1 VVTTEVLT
9 NNAGSP
15 ANAAGEVLLV
25 VGVWRSG
32 TSLLYALLNQ
42 HPQISLMYEGELA
55 LLWPL
60 FQWCG
65 ARQWTERWELW
76 NRAISRHHLDVT
88 KFSPDI
94 RDLGAACDAA
104 YRAVAEPKHA
114 RFRGEKFPSYHDSLP
129 ELAQLFPRAKFV
141 LIWRSPLGICD
152 SIARS
157 GRTSQW
163 NRKFGLLHRALMGCE
178 QMILGARQLRASGV
192 RVHEL
197 GYNQLTADAEGELR
211 KICRFLEIEYAP
223 AMIDLS
229 AADRSAIYPSEH
241 HKMVRGD
248 RILPGNRG
256 SEALAVKFQRKVE
269 RYLARWRRIYG
280 EQWFDDSGNAARS
293 EDLSREPSGLELIRD
308 RILYRALQA
317 YDFAVVAAF
326 CFVPIQLWKR
336 YRTFKAAHSTP

>member
-1 VVTTEVLT
+1 MATTEVLAA
-9 NNAGSP
+9 NSGSSG
-15 ANAAGEVLLV
+15 NAAGEVLLV

-60 FQWCG
+60 FRWRG
-65 ARQWTERWELW
+65 ATQWTERWELW
-76 NRAISRHHLDVT
+76 NWAISRHRLDVT
-88 KFSPDI
+88 KFPPDI
-94 RDLGAACDAA
+94 RDLETACDAA
-104 YRAVAEPKHA
+104 YRAVAGPKHA

-129 ELAQLFPRAKFV
+129 VLAQLFPQARFV

-157 GRTSQW
+157 GRTSRW
-163 NRKFGLLHRALMGCE
+163 NRKFGVLHRALMGCE

-197 GYNQLTADAEGELR
+197 GYNQLTADTEGELR

-223 AMIDLS
+223 EMTDLS

-248 RILPGNRG
+248 RILPGNRV
-256 SEALAVKFQRKVE
+256 SEALDAKFQQKIE

-280 EQWFDDSGNAARS
+280 DEWFDDSASVRRDEESS
-293 EDLSREPSGLELIRD
+293 EEPGGFELVWD
-308 RILYRALQA
+308 RMFYCALQA
-317 YDFAVVAAF
+317 YDFAVVVAF
-326 CFVPIQLWKR
+326 CFVPIELWKL
-336 YRTFKAAHSTP
+336 YRTFKAGRLP